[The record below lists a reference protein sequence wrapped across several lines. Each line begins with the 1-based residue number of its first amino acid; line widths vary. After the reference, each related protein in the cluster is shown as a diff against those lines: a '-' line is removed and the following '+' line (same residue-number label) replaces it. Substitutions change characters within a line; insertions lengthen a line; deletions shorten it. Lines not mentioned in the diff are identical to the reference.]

1 MFIFYEQVRFFLLKK
16 KNNTLKRQ
24 ECVELYLYSE

>member
-1 MFIFYEQVRFFLLKK
+1 MFIFYEQVRFFTEKK
-16 KNNTLKRQ
+16 KTIQRQ